1 MTKSLQ
7 QAIERVSALPK
18 ATQESIAEDLLA
30 HVETVEHLRAE
41 LEKGIDSLDHD
52 LGREIEIEQ
61 LLRTARAQYEGQ

>member
-18 ATQESIAEDLLA
+18 ATQESIAEDLIA
-30 HVETVEHLRAE
+30 HVESVEHLRAE
-41 LEKGIDSLDHD
+41 LKKGIDSLDHD

-61 LLRTARAQYEGQ
+61 LLRTARAQYEGK